1 MYIQNTHIH
10 ISKNFNLFP
19 NIEEEQE
26 LPDSFKRPELA
37 GYQFHTRI
45 LFEEGGGGGR
55 GRRKEEEEGGRRK
68 EEGGE
73 EDHKLIS
80 LMNIDSKILS
90 GILANQ
96 I

>member
-1 MYIQNTHIH
+1 M
-10 ISKNFNLFP
+10 FP

-45 LFEEGGGGGR
+45 LFEEEGGGGGR
-55 GRRKEEEEGGRRK
+55 EEEEGGRKRRK

>member
-10 ISKNFNLFP
+10 ISKNFNLSP

-45 LFEEGGGGGR
+45 LFEEEGGGR
-55 GRRKEEEEGGRRK
+55 KK